1 MNKIIEIIPTL
12 YWASLGFFS
21 VYRFTSPIYSF
32 DREDIY
38 AIKMDT
44 IINKIDNIER
54 KLK

>member
-1 MNKIIEIIPTL
+1 MNRIIEIIPTL
-12 YWASLGFFS
+12 CFTSFGFFS

-38 AIKMDT
+38 AIKMDRL
-44 IINKIDNIER
+44 INKIDNIER